1 MANHGIARAVMVE
14 IVAEISGNHGGNL
27 EKAERLIHAAAIA
40 GCDYAKFQYYLPKDM
55 PDYYGNRDLY
65 EKLAVPQWW
74 LPRLF
79 RAAKRAGIGL
89 FASVFS
95 VRAARDLMAYDV
107 PYIKLASPE
116 STRLDWGTYEA
127 IASLCKFPH
136 RLIASSGRADYR
148 RMGGLTS
155 RVMYCPPGHPA
166 QINNDDVAFACTSW
180 GYSDH
185 TSGIATPLA
194 VLEGSSIVMLEK
206 HFKLEGDDDCVD
218 AAFSAEPDTME
229 LLCRLVH
236 NNR

>member
-1 MANHGIARAVMVE
+1 MIE
-14 IVAEISGNHGGNL
+14 IVAEISGNHGGSL

-40 GCDYAKFQYYLPKDM
+40 GCDHAKFQYYKAEDM
-55 PDYYGNRDLY
+55 PDRDEHGEMY
-65 EKLAVPQWW
+65 EKLAVPLWW
-74 LPRLF
+74 LPCLF

-95 VRAARDLMAYDV
+95 VRAAREILEYDV
-107 PYIKLASPE
+107 PYVKLASPE
-116 STRLDWGTYEA
+116 STQLDWGTYEA

-136 RLIASSGRADYR
+136 RLVASTGRADWK
-148 RMGGLTS
+148 RMSGLTH
-155 RVMYCPPGHPA
+155 RVLYCPPGHPPKF
-166 QINNDDVAFACTSW
+166 DVDLGDLELAFGKW

-194 VLEGSSIVMLEK
+194 IIERNPFIRMIEK

-229 LLCRLVH
+229 LLCRLAH
-236 NNR
+236 NR